1 MQKTKITR
9 INYTIETY
17 QKNCSSYAFELAKS
31 KLAEDGNYREC
42 LLGRDSIYIPI
53 DKCASNSMRKCLTEN
68 GFISMEKIKDYD
80 TSLER
85 FKDWNH
91 FAVVRQPINRYISG
105 LTEFIFRYSYE
116 RNECYEYLEKSLSQN
131 KFIFDGHTMPMDC
144 TLYFRDNVKLFR
156 LNDSLHDQIS
166 NYLGLKFFPMENLN
180 RSLDHFKESAQKL
193 FDRYCKDN
201 PEFHEFCKRDFD
213 IWESAC

>member
-9 INYTIETY
+9 INYAIETY
-17 QKNCSSYAFELAKS
+17 RKNCSSYTFKLAKTELS
-31 KLAEDGNYREC
+31 EEGNYREC
-42 LLGRDSIYIPI
+42 LLGRNSIYIPI

-68 GFISMEKIKDYD
+68 GFISMEEIRDWDKA
-80 TSLER
+80 LER

-91 FAVVRQPINRYISG
+91 FAVVRQPVNRYISG
-105 LTEFIFRYSYE
+105 LTEFIFRNSHK
-116 RNECYEYLEKSLSQN
+116 NPYEYIEKSLSQN

-156 LNDSLHDQIS
+156 LNDSMHSRIS
-166 NYLGLKFFPMENLN
+166 KYLELDWFPIENLN
-180 RSLDHFKESAQKL
+180 RSVNQFKESAQKL

-201 PEFHEFCKRDFD
+201 PEFHEFCKKDFD